1 MHGTHPSLSSPRNAL
16 APKTFTFDDAAGK
29 EQVHTKAKTYE
40 PLQYL
45 LTVFYLLSHT
55 SIQTD
60 ATAFW
65 DSPDVVI
72 EELWAP
78 RNLQALL
85 ACIGIVLG
93 KPLFLYLSLPPSLT
107 FVFRVV
113 LYLWDSLGRLLRG

>member
-1 MHGTHPSLSSPRNAL
+1 MHGTHPSLSSPRNVL
-16 APKTFTFDDAAGK
+16 APKTFTFDDTAGK
-29 EQVHTKAKTYE
+29 KQVHTKSKTYE

-55 SIQTD
+55 SVQTD

-65 DSPDVVI
+65 YSADVVI

-85 ACIGIVLG
+85 ACIDIVLG
-93 KPLFLYLSLPPSLT
+93 KPPSLPPSLPP
-107 FVFRVV
+107 FLPPSFLS
-113 LYLWDSLGRLLRG
+113 LYFFGVILPSLL